1 MTLGYFS
8 SSGSVLTQRSLTILL
23 MSVAKVTPLFGLSW
37 EPLLLP
43 PREFLLMIPGRT
55 NTHSHIKFN
64 SGKRVKSDRVE
75 RCGGSSSPWIGSM
88 SSRCR
93 LFLRDEGKAL
103 PLDRRRCRL
112 DSIAAGETIP
122 AGGTFPIFSYSSS
135 ISLFW
140 VACRACTSV
149 RCLSEDKQRIMEEVK
164 VSLWSDVWA
173 KQGCCFFPE
182 EKIFIDV
189 FLQCCYLLLS
199 ELLQLL
205 QHVLVVTVWVIA
217 AQVGRVAVVVHHP

>member
-1 MTLGYFS
+1 
-8 SSGSVLTQRSLTILL
+8 

-43 PREFLLMIPGRT
+43 PNEFLLMIPGQ
-55 NTHSHIKFN
+55 THTHTRPHEVVPGLKDDSLIRKN
-64 SGKRVKSDRVE
+64 
-75 RCGGSSSPWIGSM
+75 CGYAVSPWSGNM

-93 LFLRDEGKAL
+93 LFLRDDGKPL

-112 DSIAAGETIP
+112 DSIAAGETMP

-149 RCLSEDKQRIMEEVK
+149 RCLVRDNKPK
-164 VSLWSDVWA
+164 
-173 KQGCCFFPE
+173 C
-182 EKIFIDV
+182 
-189 FLQCCYLLLS
+189 
-199 ELLQLL
+199 
-205 QHVLVVTVWVIA
+205 
-217 AQVGRVAVVVHHP
+217 